1 MKAHM
6 PGSASLMEK
15 DVLAAARGDRDAY
28 VRLIDGHRTLVCSIA
43 LAIVR
48 DLPTSEDVAQ
58 EVFLTAWQGLGQLRN
73 PTSFGPWIRQLTRNH
88 ARDVLRTRRRHG
100 PRLTEE
106 QKEGLLA
113 AFVDPQPLAAE
124 RLIEEEERRLLAQAL
139 EQLPDEAREVVNLYY
154 REGQSVEQVARLLG
168 LREDAVKKRLSRAR
182 TRLREAL
189 LDRIGGALERSAPT
203 AAFTVAVVRVI
214 GALAVTAPT
223 TATAASIGVG
233 LPGQLGLGG
242 KIATSL
248 GAAMSGALLGAIGV
262 IVPWRSLYQAARDD
276 EERRGL
282 VRFLMIMVLAVCL
295 GALAMPLGYVLGGRA
310 GLVAAFAAY
319 AGAIELG
326 HWVWLPRIIARRLA
340 EDPAAARDERRRRR
354 WQFVVHAIGLL
365 ISSATIWYLC
375 TRAP

>member
-1 MKAHM
+1 MKALM
-6 PGSASLMEK
+6 PGSASLVEK

-73 PTSFGPWIRQLTRNH
+73 PTRFGPWIRQLTRNH
-88 ARDVLRTRRRHG
+88 ARDALRTRRRHD

-113 AFVDPQPLAAE
+113 ASVDPQPLAAE
-124 RLIEEEERRLLAQAL
+124 RFIEEEERRLLAQAL
-139 EQLPDEAREVVNLYY
+139 EELPDEAREVVTLYY
-154 REGQSVEQVARLLG
+154 REGQSVEQVASFLG

-189 LDRIGGALERSAPT
+189 LDRVGGTLERSAPT
-203 AAFTVAVVRVI
+203 AAFTGGVI

-248 GAAMSGALLGAIGV
+248 GAAVSGALLGAIGV

-282 VRFLMIMVLAVCL
+282 VHFLRIMVLAVCL
-295 GALAMPLGYVLGGRA
+295 AALAMPLGYVLGGRA

-354 WQFVVHAIGLL
+354 RQFVVHAIGLL
-365 ISSATIWYLC
+365 ISSATLWYLC
-375 TRAP
+375 TRTP